1 MQHIVPLKP
10 GDKVY
15 VLFWSA
21 GPFFYMEAT
30 LRYYSNIN
38 AVYTIKNQDYD
49 QEQTCRAYDVVPK
62 TKENLAILKEMRKL
76 SEAENKKL
84 LAFREKLKV

>member
-1 MQHIVPLKP
+1 MQHVAPLKA

-15 VLFWSA
+15 VLYWTSR
-21 GPFFYMEAT
+21 FFYMEAT
-30 LRYYSNIN
+30 LNYYSNIH
-38 AVYTIKNQDYD
+38 AIYTIKNQDYE

-62 TKENLAILKEMRKL
+62 TKENLSILKEMRKL

-84 LAFREKLKV
+84 LVFREKLKV